1 MSYEDFGTAV
11 QPKVSGTANLDKV
24 FENPSLD
31 FFIMLSSI
39 ASIAGPRSQANYAAG
54 NAFQDELA
62 RSRTGCKAHYLSLN
76 LGMIDESDV
85 IASNPELRRSAIR
98 AGCIPLQLS
107 ELFALL
113 GYAMSSQARQEKLS
127 QIAIGF
133 DRQSLLES
141 QRSGLLE
148 IPLFN
153 HLVVNADKNDD
164 NSTAQDTK
172 AVDKAIV
179 AAEDL
184 SEVHNI
190 IAAAIAK
197 QISALLAVDLDNIN
211 LDSPMESL
219 GLDSLIAIELKA
231 WITRTLQAA
240 MQTSEILDTP
250 NIRSLATTVA
260 KRSTLVSTNQKQ
272 AISDGDPVYA
282 ATNDKT
288 MVTKNRISQATGLPL
303 PPLADLKSTLEFY
316 LYTVSPFCS
325 KEEYQKTT
333 NAVQEFLKPGGLG
346 LQLQSRLEARVNDNQ
361 IDNWLFDLYN
371 RHVYLKQRA
380 PIVPC
385 GNFFGCHAATQIQ
398 HSQAERAAVISKAAF
413 EFKQSL
419 EKGEISPDYLNE
431 QQLCMNTLQWLF
443 HSIREPHNGV
453 DQMRKFPSNDYL
465 IAMRR
470 GHFFKVALRKAERNI
485 SLPSLRSNFQA
496 ILDRRLEDA
505 PPITSLTA
513 DERDSWTEVR
523 SLPLHCRSRKLTS
536 QIRPRVTAISDR
548 NQELVQMIEA
558 SAFIVC
564 LDDGS
569 PNTPT
574 DRSNHFLWG
583 DVRNRWNDKP
593 LQFAVCENGVSAY
606 VCEHALVDGTTL
618 RKLSNPVKQ
627 AIEQY
632 DPNADFER
640 SQQTDVVAPLEEY
653 TFTSNADIDNQ
664 ISRVEQR
671 FYSSICKTEYVRSS
685 CSSFGASFLKLHNC
699 AAKSGYQLVIQLASL
714 LYFGYNPPSW
724 ETITMRTFEKG
735 RVDIIQTVLP
745 EVAEFC
751 TAMRSSSSSSSPST
765 PSTTTNT
772 LPKTKLRNLFHKAA
786 KAHTNAVTRISRG
799 RGFAHHLYALQEV
812 RNADGAEEEELP
824 ALFSDPTY
832 SRTRPGKIMTDCVD
846 WEDAISEGGYVMPD
860 PEHVWV
866 HYQVDEERC
875 RFAIK
880 APMGRAGEF
889 VSKLEVAA
897 GLVRGLLVEQGE

>member
-1 MSYEDFGTAV
+1 
-11 QPKVSGTANLDKV
+11 
-24 FENPSLD
+24 
-31 FFIMLSSI
+31 MLSSI

-62 RSRTGCKAHYLSLN
+62 RSRTNSKAHYLSLN

-113 GYAMSSQARQEKLS
+113 GYAMSSQARHEKLS
-127 QIAIGF
+127 QVALGF

-153 HLVVNADKNDD
+153 HLVSNAGKNDQT
-164 NSTAQDTK
+164 STGQDTK

-184 SEVHNI
+184 DEVHEVV
-190 IAAAIAK
+190 AAAIAK
-197 QISALLAVDLDNIN
+197 QISALLAVDLDYIN
-211 LDSPMESL
+211 LDSPIENL

-240 MQTSEILDTP
+240 MQTSEILDTA

-260 KRSTLVSTNQKQ
+260 KRSSLVSVSQKQTVSDASQTSERSKDKTLVTRQQ
-272 AISDGDPVYA
+272 V
-282 ATNDKT
+282 
-288 MVTKNRISQATGLPL
+288 SQSTGLPL

-316 LYTVSPFCS
+316 MYTISPFCS
-325 KEEYQKTT
+325 KEEYQKTSS
-333 NAVQEFLKPGGLG
+333 AVQEFLQPRGLG
-346 LQLQSRLEARVNDNQ
+346 LQLQSRLQARVNDDN

-371 RHVYLKQRA
+371 NHVYLKQRA

-385 GNFFGCHAATQIQ
+385 GNFFGCHAETEIQ

-419 EKGEISPDYLNE
+419 ETGEISPDFLNE
-431 QQLCMNTLQWLF
+431 QRLCMNTLQWLF
-443 HSIREPHNGV
+443 HSIREPHKGV
-453 DQMRKFPSNDYL
+453 DQMRKFPGNDYL
-465 IAMRR
+465 VVMRR
-470 GHFFKVALRKAERNI
+470 GHFFKVALRQAESNV
-485 SLPSLRSNFQA
+485 SLTSLIATFRA
-496 ILDRRLEDA
+496 ILEAKLEEA
-505 PPITSLTA
+505 PPITALTA
-513 DERDSWTEVR
+513 DERNSWTEVR
-523 SLPLHCRSRKLTS
+523 SLTLLCRLRKLIV
-536 QIRPRVTAISDR
+536 QIRPRVKAVNDA
-548 NQELVQMIEA
+548 NQELLQMIEA

-569 PNTPT
+569 PSTPT
-574 DRSNHFLWG
+574 ERSNQFLWG

-618 RKLSNPVKQ
+618 RKLSNPIKQ
-627 AIEQY
+627 AIKQY
-632 DPNADFER
+632 VPTADLEHSPQNA
-640 SQQTDVVAPLEEY
+640 TVAPLEEY
-653 TFTSNADIDNQ
+653 TFTSNADIDKQ
-664 ISRVEQR
+664 IERVEQR
-671 FYSSICKTEYVRSS
+671 FYSSICKIEYVHFS
-685 CSSFGASFLKLHNC
+685 CSSLGGSFLKFHNC
-699 AAKSGYQLVIQLASL
+699 AAKTGYQLVIQLASL

-724 ETITMRTFEKG
+724 ETITMRTFDKG

-745 EVAEFC
+745 EVADFC
-751 TAMRSSSSSSSPST
+751 TAMRSSSS
-765 PSTTTNT
+765 TTTT
-772 LPKTKLRNLFHKAA
+772 DLPKTKLRELFHKAA

-812 RNADGAEEEELP
+812 RNEGEEVP
-824 ALFSDPTY
+824 SLFKDPIY
-832 SRTRPGKIMTDCVD
+832 SKTRPGKIMTDCVD
-846 WEDAISEGGYVMPD
+846 WEDAISEGGYAMPD

-889 VSKLEVAA
+889 IGKLEVAA
-897 GLVRGLLVEQGE
+897 RAVKELLAGE

>member
-1 MSYEDFGTAV
+1 MSFDDFNNAL
-11 QPKVSGTANLDKV
+11 QPKVSGTANLNKV
-24 FENPSLD
+24 FVNPHLE
-31 FFIMLSSI
+31 FFVMLSSI

-62 RSRTGCKAHYLSLN
+62 RSQTKSKAHYLSLN

-85 IASNPELRRSAIR
+85 IASNPDLRRSAIR

-113 GYAMSSQARQEKLS
+113 GYAMSSQARHEKLS
-127 QIAIGF
+127 QVALGF

-148 IPLFN
+148 IPLFK
-153 HLVVNADKNDD
+153 HLVANADKNDD
-164 NSTAQDTK
+164 ISTAQDSK

-184 SEVHNI
+184 REVHDI

-211 LDSPMESL
+211 LDSPIENL

-240 MQTSEILDTP
+240 MQTSEILDTA

-260 KRSTLVSTNQKQ
+260 KRSSLVSVNQKQ
-272 AISDGDPVYA
+272 TVSSADQTSA
-282 ATNDKT
+282 ASNDKEPGT
-288 MVTKNRISQATGLPL
+288 GNRISQSTGLPL

-325 KEEYQKTT
+325 KEEYQKTL
-333 NAVQEFLKPGGLG
+333 NAVQEFLEPRGLG
-346 LQLQSRLEARVNDNQ
+346 LLLQSRLQARVNNDN

-371 RHVYLKQRA
+371 NHVYLKQRA

-385 GNFFGCHAATQIQ
+385 GNFFGCHAETEIE
-398 HSQAERAAVISKAAF
+398 HSQAERAAIISKAAF
-413 EFKQSL
+413 DFKQSL
-419 EKGEISPDYLNE
+419 EKGEISSDFLNE
-431 QQLCMNTLQWLF
+431 QRLCMNTLQWLF
-443 HSIREPHNGV
+443 NSIREPHKGV
-453 DQMRKFPSNDYL
+453 DQMRKFPDNDYL
-465 IAMRR
+465 VVMRR
-470 GHFFKVALRKAERNI
+470 GHFFKVALRQAQENI
-485 SLPSLRSNFQA
+485 SLTSLRATFQA
-496 ILDRRLEDA
+496 ILDKKLKDA
-505 PPITSLTA
+505 APVTALTA

-523 SLPLHCRSRKLTS
+523 SFTLVCRFGKLTV
-536 QIRPRVTAISDR
+536 QIRPRIKAINDA
-548 NQELVQMIEA
+548 NQELIQMIEA

-564 LDDGS
+564 LDGGLPS
-569 PNTPT
+569 TPT
-574 DRSNHFLWG
+574 ERSNHFLWG

-618 RKLSNPVKQ
+618 RKLSNPIKQ
-627 AIEQY
+627 AIKDYVPTAHLVHSPQIAMV
-632 DPNADFER
+632 P
-640 SQQTDVVAPLEEY
+640 PLEEY
-653 TFTSNADIDNQ
+653 TFTSNADIDKQ
-664 ISRVEQR
+664 IERVEQR
-671 FYSSICKTEYVRSS
+671 FYSSICKTEYVHFS
-685 CSSFGASFLKLHNC
+685 CSSFGGSFLRLHNC
-699 AAKSGYQLVIQLASL
+699 AAKTGYQLVIQLASL
-714 LYFGYNPPSW
+714 HYFGYNPPSW
-724 ETITMRTFEKG
+724 ETITMRTFDKG

-745 EVAEFC
+745 EVADFC
-751 TAMRSSSSSSSPST
+751 TAMRSASSSS
-765 PSTTTNT
+765 TNT
-772 LPKTKLRNLFHKAA
+772 NLPQTRLRELFHKAA

-812 RNADGAEEEELP
+812 RNEGEEVP
-824 ALFSDPTY
+824 SLFKDTMY
-832 SRTRPGKIMTDCVD
+832 SKTRPGKIMTDCVD

-875 RFAIK
+875 RFAVK
-880 APMGRAGEF
+880 APMGRAAEF
-889 VSKLEVAA
+889 VDKLELAA
-897 GLVRGLLVEQGE
+897 KAVKELLVGG

>member
-1 MSYEDFGTAV
+1 MNYDDFNTAL
-11 QPKVSGTANLDKV
+11 QPKVSGTANLNEV
-24 FENPSLD
+24 FGNPHLE
-31 FFIMLSSI
+31 FFVMLSSI

-62 RSRTGCKAHYLSLN
+62 RSRTKSKAHYLSLN

-113 GYAMSSQARQEKLS
+113 GYAMSSQARHEKLS
-127 QIAIGF
+127 QVALGF

-153 HLVVNADKNDD
+153 HLVANAGKKDD
-164 NSTAQDTK
+164 TSTGQDTK

-184 SEVHNI
+184 DEVHDI
-190 IAAAIAK
+190 VAAAIAK

-211 LDSPMESL
+211 LDSPIENL

-240 MQTSEILDTP
+240 MQTSEILDTA

-260 KRSTLVSTNQKQ
+260 KRSSLVSVNQKQ
-272 AISDGDPVYA
+272 TVSGAGQTSA
-282 ATNDKT
+282 ASNDKELAT
-288 MVTKNRISQATGLPL
+288 RNQVSQSTGLPL

-325 KEEYQKTT
+325 KEEYQKTS
-333 NAVQEFLKPGGLG
+333 NAVQEFLEPHGLG
-346 LQLQSRLEARVNDNQ
+346 QGLQSRLQARVNNDN

-371 RHVYLKQRA
+371 NHVYLKQRA

-385 GNFFGCHAATQIQ
+385 GNFFGCHAETEIQ
-398 HSQAERAAVISKAAF
+398 HSQAERAAIISKAAF

-419 EKGEISPDYLNE
+419 EKGEISSDFLNE
-431 QQLCMNTLQWLF
+431 QRLCMNTLQWLF
-443 HSIREPHNGV
+443 NSIREPHIGV
-453 DQMRKFPSNDYL
+453 DQMRKFPGNDYL
-465 IAMRR
+465 VVMRR
-470 GHFFKVALRKAERNI
+470 GHFFKVALRQAEKNI
-485 SLPSLRSNFQA
+485 SLTSLRATFQA
-496 ILDRRLEDA
+496 ILDKKLEDA
-505 PPITSLTA
+505 APVTALTA
-513 DERDSWTEVR
+513 DERDSWTKVR
-523 SLPLHCRSRKLTS
+523 FLTLVCRIRKLTV
-536 QIRPRVTAISDR
+536 QIRPRVKALNDANR
-548 NQELVQMIEA
+548 ELIDMIEA

-564 LDDGS
+564 LDDGLPS
-569 PNTPT
+569 TPT
-574 DRSNHFLWG
+574 ERSNHFLWG

-618 RKLSNPVKQ
+618 RKLSNPIKQ
-627 AIEQY
+627 AIKQY
-632 DPNADFER
+632 EPTADLVHGPQ
-640 SQQTDVVAPLEEY
+640 STTVARLEEY
-653 TFTSNADIDNQ
+653 TFTSNADIDKQ
-664 ISRVEQR
+664 IERVEQR
-671 FYSSICKTEYVRSS
+671 FHSSICKTEYVHFS
-685 CSSFGASFLKLHNC
+685 CSSFGGSFLKLHNC
-699 AAKSGYQLVIQLASL
+699 AAKTGYQLVIQLASL

-724 ETITMRTFEKG
+724 ETITMRTFDKG

-745 EVAEFC
+745 EVADFC
-751 TAMRSSSSSSSPST
+751 TAVRSFSSSTST
-765 PSTTTNT
+765 N
-772 LPKTKLRNLFHKAA
+772 LPKTELRELFHKAA

-812 RNADGAEEEELP
+812 RNEGEEVP
-824 ALFSDPTY
+824 SLFKDPMY
-832 SRTRPGKIMTDCVD
+832 SKTRPGKIMTDCVD
-846 WEDAISEGGYVMPD
+846 WEDAISEGGYAMPD

-875 RFAIK
+875 RFAVK
-880 APMGRAGEF
+880 APMGRAEEF
-889 VSKLEVAA
+889 IGSLEKAA
-897 GLVRGLLVEQGE
+897 RAVKDLLVGE

>member
-1 MSYEDFGTAV
+1 
-11 QPKVSGTANLDKV
+11 
-24 FENPSLD
+24 
-31 FFIMLSSI
+31 MLSSI

-62 RSRTGCKAHYLSLN
+62 RSRTNSKAHYLSLN

-113 GYAMSSQARQEKLS
+113 GYAMSSQARHEKLS
-127 QIAIGF
+127 QVALGF

-153 HLVVNADKNDD
+153 HLVANAGKNDD
-164 NSTAQDTK
+164 TSTGQDTK

-184 SEVHNI
+184 DEVHDI
-190 IAAAIAK
+190 VAAAIAK

-211 LDSPMESL
+211 LDSPIENL

-240 MQTSEILDTP
+240 MQTSEILDTA

-260 KRSTLVSTNQKQ
+260 KRSSLVSVNQKQ
-272 AISDGDPVYA
+272 TVSDAIQTNA
-282 ATNDKT
+282 ASNDKT
-288 MVTKNRISQATGLPL
+288 LATRNQVSQLTGLPL

-316 LYTVSPFCS
+316 MYTISPFCS
-325 KEEYQKTT
+325 KEDFQKTSS
-333 NAVQEFLKPGGLG
+333 AMLEFLQPRGLG
-346 LQLQSRLEARVNDNQ
+346 MQLQSRLQARVNDEN

-371 RHVYLKQRA
+371 NHVYLKQRA

-385 GNFFGCHAATQIQ
+385 GNFFGCHAETEIQ

-419 EKGEISPDYLNE
+419 EQGEVSPDFLNE

-443 HSIREPHNGV
+443 HSIREPHIGV

-465 IAMRR
+465 VVMRR
-470 GHFFKVALRKAERNI
+470 GHFFKVALRHAESNV
-485 SLPSLRSNFQA
+485 SLMSLRATFQA
-496 ILDRRLEDA
+496 ILDKKLEEAA
-505 PPITSLTA
+505 PVTALTA

-523 SLPLHCRSRKLTS
+523 SLTLVCRLRKLIV
-536 QIRPRVTAISDR
+536 QIRPRVKAVNDA
-548 NQELVQMIEA
+548 NQELLQMIEA
-558 SAFIVC
+558 STFIVC

-569 PNTPT
+569 PGTPT
-574 DRSNHFLWG
+574 ERSNQFLWG

-627 AIEQY
+627 AIKQY
-632 DPNADFER
+632 VPPADLEH
-640 SQQTDVVAPLEEY
+640 SPQNPTGAPLEEY
-653 TFTSNADIDNQ
+653 TFTSNADIDKQ
-664 ISRVEQR
+664 IERVEQR
-671 FYSSICKTEYVRSS
+671 FYSSICKIEYVHFS
-685 CSSFGASFLKLHNC
+685 CSSFGGSFLKLHNC
-699 AAKSGYQLVIQLASL
+699 AAKTGYQLVIQLASL

-724 ETITMRTFEKG
+724 ETITMRTFDRG

-751 TAMRSSSSSSSPST
+751 NAMRSFSAST
-765 PSTTTNT
+765 A
-772 LPKTKLRNLFHKAA
+772 LPTSKLRDLFHKAA

-812 RNADGAEEEELP
+812 RNEGEEVP
-824 ALFSDPTY
+824 SLFKDPMY
-832 SRTRPGKIMTDCVD
+832 SKTRPGKIMTDCVD
-846 WEDAISEGGYVMPD
+846 WEDAISEGGYAMPD

-875 RFAIK
+875 RFAVK
-880 APMGRAGEF
+880 APMGRAEEF
-889 VSKLEVAA
+889 IGKLEVAA
-897 GLVRGLLVEQGE
+897 RAVKELLAGE

>member
-1 MSYEDFGTAV
+1 MSFDDFNNAL
-11 QPKVSGTANLDKV
+11 QPKVSGTANLNKV
-24 FENPSLD
+24 FVNPHLE
-31 FFIMLSSI
+31 FFVMLSSI

-62 RSRTGCKAHYLSLN
+62 RSRTKSKAHYLSLN

-113 GYAMSSQARQEKLS
+113 GYAMSSQARHEKLS
-127 QIAIGF
+127 QVALGF

-153 HLVVNADKNDD
+153 HLVADVDKND
-164 NSTAQDTK
+164 NTSAAQDSK

-184 SEVHNI
+184 QEVHDI

-211 LDSPMESL
+211 LDSPIENL

-240 MQTSEILDTP
+240 MQTSEILDTA

-260 KRSTLVSTNQKQ
+260 KRSGLVSVNQKQ
-272 AISDGDPVYA
+272 TVSGADQMSA
-282 ATNDKT
+282 ASNDKEPAT
-288 MVTKNRISQATGLPL
+288 GNQVSQSTGLPL

-325 KEEYQKTT
+325 KEEYQKTLH
-333 NAVQEFLKPGGLG
+333 AVQEFLEPRGLG
-346 LQLQSRLEARVNDNQ
+346 LLLQSRLQARVNNDN

-371 RHVYLKQRA
+371 NHVYLKQRA

-385 GNFFGCHAATQIQ
+385 GNFFGCHAETEIQ
-398 HSQAERAAVISKAAF
+398 QSQAERAAIISKAAF
-413 EFKQSL
+413 DFKQSL
-419 EKGEISPDYLNE
+419 EKGEISSDFLNE
-431 QQLCMNTLQWLF
+431 QRLCMNTLQWLF
-443 HSIREPHNGV
+443 NSIREPHKGV
-453 DQMRKFPSNDYL
+453 DQMRKFPDNDYL
-465 IAMRR
+465 VVMRR
-470 GHFFKVALRKAERNI
+470 GHFFKVALRQAEENI
-485 SLPSLRSNFQA
+485 SLTSLIATFQA
-496 ILDRRLEDA
+496 ILDKKLEDA
-505 PPITSLTA
+505 APVTALTA

-523 SLPLHCRSRKLTS
+523 SFTLVCRLRKLTV
-536 QIRPRVTAISDR
+536 QIRPRVKAINDA
-548 NQELVQMIEA
+548 NQELIQMIEA

-564 LDDGS
+564 LDDGLPS
-569 PNTPT
+569 TPT
-574 DRSNHFLWG
+574 ERSNHFLWG

-618 RKLSNPVKQ
+618 RKLSNPIKQ
-627 AIEQY
+627 AIKDYVPTAHLVHSPQIAMV
-632 DPNADFER
+632 P
-640 SQQTDVVAPLEEY
+640 PLEEY
-653 TFTSNADIDNQ
+653 TFTSNADIDKQ
-664 ISRVEQR
+664 IQRVEQR
-671 FYSSICKTEYVRSS
+671 FYSSICKTEYVHFS
-685 CSSFGASFLKLHNC
+685 CSLFGGSFLRLHNC
-699 AAKSGYQLVIQLASL
+699 AAKTGYQLVIQLASL
-714 LYFGYNPPSW
+714 HYFGYNPPSW
-724 ETITMRTFEKG
+724 ETITMRTFDKG

-745 EVAEFC
+745 EVADFC
-751 TAMRSSSSSSSPST
+751 TAMRSSSSS
-765 PSTTTNT
+765 TNT
-772 LPKTKLRNLFHKAA
+772 NLPKSRLRELFQKAA

-812 RNADGAEEEELP
+812 RNEGEEVP
-824 ALFSDPTY
+824 SLFKDPMY

-875 RFAIK
+875 RFAVK
-880 APMGRAGEF
+880 APMGRAAEF
-889 VSKLEVAA
+889 VEKLELAA
-897 GLVRGLLVEQGE
+897 RAVKELLVGG